1 MRSPPRHA
9 IPEHT
14 GARDAEPGEGATQ
27 SSSADPSNRPRKKP
41 HGQAVARV
49 LTYSFLIALAVVS
62 LFPFYL
68 MFTSATL
75 ETGEILSASPKLFFG
90 AKLAANWAHLNEKIN
105 TGRVLF
111 NSLLIAG
118 VYTALTLFLDSLS
131 GYALAKFRFRG
142 RGAMFTIIILTLMI
156 PNEVLLVPLFTMMN
170 RLGWQNTY
178 WAVIVPSLANAFGI
192 FLMRQNMINFPDAI
206 IESARIDGCGEF
218 SIFVRIVL
226 PSMKPALG
234 ALGIYSFISQ
244 WGNFM
249 WPLIILGTKDM
260 YTFPVALAS
269 LSGLQRTDYGMVML
283 GSTIATIPIMLMFL
297 FFQKQFVSGVM
308 GGSVKE

>member
-1 MRSPPRHA
+1 MP
-9 IPEHT
+9 
-14 GARDAEPGEGATQ
+14 DAAT
-27 SSSADPSNRPRKKP
+27 SSSRRKRRGKL
-41 HGQAVARV
+41 AAKV
-49 LTYSFLIALAVVS
+49 LTYAFLGGLALVS

-75 ETGEILSASPKLFFG
+75 ETGEILSASPRLFFG
-90 AKLAANWAHLNEKIN
+90 TNLAANWAHLGEKIH

-111 NSLLIAG
+111 NSLLIAA
-118 VYTALTLFLDSLS
+118 VYTALTLFLDSLA

-142 RGAMFTIIILTLMI
+142 RGVLFAVIILTLMI
-156 PNEVLLVPLFTMMN
+156 PNQVLLVPLFTMMN
-170 RLGWQNTY
+170 KLGWQNTY
-178 WAVIVPSLANAFGI
+178 GAVILPSLANAFGI
-192 FLMRQNMINFPDAI
+192 FLMRQNMLNFPDAI

-218 SIFVRIVL
+218 SIFLRIVL

-234 ALGIYSFISQ
+234 ALGIYNFISQ

-269 LSGLQRTDYGMVML
+269 LNGLQRTDYGMVML
-283 GSTIATIPIMLMFL
+283 GSTLATIPIMLMFL
-297 FFQKQFVSGVM
+297 VFQKQFVSGVM
-308 GGSVKE
+308 GGSVKG

>member
-1 MRSPPRHA
+1 MREPRRTQPRHLA
-9 IPEHT
+9 
-14 GARDAEPGEGATQ
+14 A
-27 SSSADPSNRPRKKP
+27 KL
-41 HGQAVARV
+41 
-49 LTYSFLIALAVVS
+49 LTYAFLGIFTLVS

-68 MFTSATL
+68 MFVSSTL
-75 ETGEILSASPKLFFG
+75 ETGEILSASPRMFFG
-90 AKLAANWAHLNEKIN
+90 SNLAANWAHLGEKIN

-118 VYTALTLFLDSLS
+118 VYTGLTLFLDSLA

-142 RGAMFTIIILTLMI
+142 RGVMFGVIILTLMI
-156 PNEVLLVPLFTMMN
+156 PNQVLLVPLFTMMN
-170 RLGWQNTY
+170 KLGWQNTY
-178 WAVIVPSLANAFGI
+178 WAVILPSLANAFGI
-192 FLMRQNMINFPDAI
+192 FLMRQNMLNFPDAV
-206 IESARIDGCGEF
+206 IESARIDGCGELR
-218 SIFVRIVL
+218 IFLRIVL

-234 ALGIYSFISQ
+234 ALGIYNFISQ

-283 GSTIATIPIMLMFL
+283 GSTLATIPIMVMFL
-297 FFQKQFVSGVM
+297 VFQKQFVSGVM
-308 GGSVKE
+308 GGSVKG